1 MSANIKAVPGF
12 GDLGGMLGG
21 VSLAGLTED
30 NGVNFSFVWL
40 NEISV
45 KPQVREQME
54 DEDQTIAELA
64 ATIEAQGLL
73 HPILLRYQDGEQPY
87 QIVCGERRY
96 LAHKLLGREKIAATI
111 REMTDEEAY
120 DAKLTENIHRKN
132 LVNDEEVKRV
142 QRDLKT
148 LGSVEAVLAKYK
160 KSHSWLSKIKG
171 LIDLPAQTARLVSEN
186 ISADK
191 EVIATVKVI
200 EKIDPKA
207 AEKVVKELKDTRGK
221 KDARDV
227 VQKAKDAVKPPKVE
241 RKPKP
246 EKPAPTNPAN
256 VAKPIDRSHE
266 APSPVTIVS
275 TSDAEFDAMADD
287 IFGSA
292 AGTVA
297 AETTAQADYV
307 ETSADKAAASADEL
321 SAIAILDR
329 AYSDIYDGAMAAKA
343 VHDGLSVDDRKA
355 CSELLGVAYEAGVSA
370 PEFGRAVMQGLRR
383 GEFAVV
389 GYKAFKFAA
398 FLMGGDSE
406 AKFNLLNVLGCVKK

>member
-1 MSANIKAVPGF
+1 MAANAKPVAGF
-12 GDLGGMLGG
+12 GNLGGMLGG

-40 NEISV
+40 NEI
-45 KPQVREQME
+45 QVRAQVRKEME
-54 DEDQTIAELA
+54 NEDQTIAELA
-64 ATIEAQGLL
+64 ASIEANELM
-73 HPILLRYQDGEQPY
+73 HPILLRVQDGDQPY
-87 QIVCGERRY
+87 QLVCGERRY

-111 REMTDEEAY
+111 RVMTDEEVY
-120 DAKLTENIHRKN
+120 DAQLAENIHRKN
-132 LVNDEEVKRV
+132 LVNKEEVERV
-142 QRDLKT
+142 QDDLKK

-171 LIDLPAQTARLVSEN
+171 LMDLPAQTGRLVSEN
-186 ISADK
+186 ISADR
-191 EVIATVKVI
+191 EVISTLKVI

-207 AEKVVKELKDTRGK
+207 AKEAVDKLKETRGK
-221 KDARDV
+221 KDAREV
-227 VQKAKDAVKPPKVE
+227 VQKAKDAVKPPKNE
-241 RKPKP
+241 RTPKP
-246 EKPAPTNPAN
+246 EKPAPSKPEN

-266 APSPVTIVS
+266 ASGPVTS
-275 TSDAEFDAMADD
+275 GGTSDAEFDAMADD

-292 AGTVA
+292 PASTTG
-297 AETTAQADYV
+297 ETTAQTEHVATAS
-307 ETSADKAAASADEL
+307 EEAAARADAL
-321 SAIAILDR
+321 SAAAILDR
-329 AYSDIYDGAMAAKA
+329 AYADIYDGGLAVKA

-355 CSELLGVAYEAGVSA
+355 CSELLGAAYEAGVNA
-370 PEFGRAVMQGLRR
+370 PEFGRAVMQGLRG